1 MPLTPGIQIV
11 GRFEIVAPLGAGS
24 MGEVYHA
31 HDLKLRRDVALK
43 LLSPAL
49 ATSEEHLL
57 RFEREARAASALNHP
72 HICTIYDVGQ
82 APEAD
87 GRPYLVMELLRGATL
102 YETMAAGPMS
112 VPTVIGLGV
121 QIADALDAAHG
132 AGIIHRDLKP
142 ANVFVTG
149 RGDAKLLDFGLAAVI
164 AGAAGESS
172 SDSDSGGPLTS
183 LGTAV
188 GTVLYMSPEQALGDP
203 LDGRTD
209 IFSLGLVF
217 YEMLTGRRAFEGRS
231 TTAIVDA
238 ILHSSP
244 PGLAATDV
252 STVPKELRKLVAR
265 MLDKDRERR
274 PATAAEIAARLRAV
288 QSGSMAGREY
298 AATSALGASAST
310 PMDLKS
316 SVYRRTP
323 PFVPA
328 AAIESSGLSEALA
341 PGKVRDAITVAAVL
355 VLLALGGYGAYRW
368 YRGAAPPAAAREPLL
383 LADFSNSTGEAVFD
397 GALKDALEIQL
408 QQSPYLSVVP
418 TSQVRSALQLMER
431 SPTEP
436 LTSAVARDLCERL
449 GVKAILIGSIAP
461 LSSAYVITLEAQACR
476 TGDTLARDQAQ
487 AASKTDVLA
496 TVGSGAARIRERL
509 GESIGSIQKFNV
521 PAPNATTPSLE
532 ALKAYS
538 LGIATRL
545 STGDVQAIPFFE
557 HALELDPNF
566 ALAAAR
572 LGAIYS
578 NLRDFER
585 AQTYLKRAFARADS
599 LSEPERLTIK
609 SVYQIVVSGRL
620 EDVVTTYRL
629 WMATYPDDWA
639 PHNNLSTAYVRLNQF
654 EDARQEGL
662 AAVKLA
668 PNSVIAYQQLTR
680 ALLALDRLDEAKAI
694 IAEAMAKG
702 LDSSALRQLAFN
714 LAFIDKDAAAMQTHL
729 RAASAR
735 PDGYLIVA
743 EAARAAF
750 ARGDIEGSRT
760 LYQQAVTAARATRIS
775 DIAGSLLAE
784 EAVND
789 ALIGDL
795 GHARTELQAATT
807 TSRGAETTWGAALAA
822 AFLDQTP
829 LAMQLAKAYQD
840 MQPPAPDILHAQV
853 PLLQAAIA
861 IASHDGAAALAQLNS
876 TAAFEGVA
884 GPWLPYLRG
893 LASEAARDHA
903 RAARH
908 FQDAL
913 AHPGNQP
920 TSFVHTIARLQ
931 LARAERDAGHTEQA
945 RQAYADFAAAM
956 PDATPRHPLLAAAAR
971 EAAAL
976 PGAAPSPTR

>member
-1 MPLTPGIQIV
+1 VPLTPGIQIV

-31 HDLKLRRDVALK
+31 RDLKLRRDVAVK

-49 ATSEEHLL
+49 ATSQEHLL

-87 GRPYLVMELLRGATL
+87 GRPYLVMELLRGVTL

-142 ANVFVTG
+142 ANVFVTV

-164 AGAAGESS
+164 AGAADESS
-172 SDSDSGGPLTS
+172 SGSDSDGPLTS

-203 LDGRTD
+203 LDARTD

-265 MLDKDRERR
+265 MLEKDRERR
-274 PATAAEIAARLRAV
+274 PTTAAEIAARLRAV

-298 AATSALGASAST
+298 AATSPLAASAST
-310 PMDLKS
+310 PLDLNS
-316 SVYRRTP
+316 NIYRRSP

-328 AAIESSGLSEALA
+328 AAIESSGLSQALA
-341 PGKVRDAITVAAVL
+341 AGKVRDAITVAAML

-368 YRGAAPPAAAREPLL
+368 YRGAPPAAAAREPLL

-461 LSSAYVITLEAQACR
+461 LGSAYVITLEAQACR

-538 LGIATRL
+538 LGISTRL

-609 SVYQIVVSGRL
+609 SVYEVVVSGRL
-620 EDVVTTYRL
+620 EDVVATYQL

-654 EDARQEGL
+654 EDARREGL
-662 AAVKLA
+662 AAIKLA

-680 ALLALDRLDEAKAI
+680 ALLALDRLDEAKGI
-694 IAEAMAKG
+694 LAEAFAKG
-702 LDSSALRQLAFN
+702 LDSSALRQLAFSV
-714 LAFIDKDAAAMQTHL
+714 AFIDKDAAAMQTHL

-750 ARGDIEGSRT
+750 ARGDIDGSRT

-784 EAVND
+784 EGIND
-789 ALIGDL
+789 ALLGDRDR
-795 GHARTELQAATT
+795 ARTELKAATT
-807 TSRGAETTWGAALAA
+807 TSHGAETTWGAALAA

-829 LAMQLAKAYQD
+829 LATQLAKSYQD
-840 MQPPAPDILHAQV
+840 MQPPAPDILYAEV

-861 IASHDGAAALAQLNS
+861 IAGHDGAAALAQLNTTS
-876 TAAFEGVA
+876 AYEGVA

-893 LASEAARDHA
+893 LASEAARDHTQ
-903 RAARH
+903 AARH

-956 PDATPRHPLLAAAAR
+956 PDATPRHPLLAAATR

-976 PGAAPSPTR
+976 PGAAPSSTR

>member
-1 MPLTPGIQIV
+1 VPLSPGIQIV

-43 LLSPAL
+43 LLSPSL

-87 GRPYLVMELLRGATL
+87 GRPYLVMELLRGSTL
-102 YETMAAGPMS
+102 YDTMAAGPMP
-112 VPTVIGLGV
+112 VQTVINFGV
-121 QIADALDAAHG
+121 QIADALDAAHR

-142 ANVFVTG
+142 ANVFVTT

-164 AGAAGESS
+164 AGAADASS
-172 SDSDSGGPLTS
+172 TGSDAGGPLTS

-203 LDGRTD
+203 LDPRTD
-209 IFSLGLVF
+209 IFSLGLVL

-244 PGLAATDV
+244 SGLGAADV
-252 STVPKELRKLVAR
+252 SAVPRELRKLVGR
-265 MLDKDRERR
+265 MLDKDRELR
-274 PATAAEIAARLRAV
+274 PATSAEIAARLRAV

-298 AATSALGASAST
+298 AATSPLNASAST
-310 PMDLKS
+310 PLSLNS

-323 PFVPA
+323 SYTPGPDS
-328 AAIESSGLSEALA
+328 SSGLGTALA
-341 PGKVRDAITVAAVL
+341 PGKTRDAIIVVIL
-355 VLLALGGYGAYRW
+355 FLLLAVGGYAGYSW
-368 YRGAAPPAAAREPLL
+368 YRGAAPPPAREPLL
-383 LADFSNSTGEAVFD
+383 LADFSNTTGEAVFD

-408 QQSPYLSVVP
+408 QQSPYLRVVP
-418 TSQVRSALQLMER
+418 TSQVRSALQLMAR
-431 SPTEP
+431 SPAEP

-449 GVKAILIGSIAP
+449 GVKAILLGSIAP

-496 TVGSGAARIRERL
+496 TVGTGAARIRERL
-509 GESIGSIQKFNV
+509 GESLGSIQKFNV

-538 LGIATRL
+538 MGIETRL

-620 EDVVTTYRL
+620 EDVVATYRL
-629 WMATYPDDWA
+629 WIATYPDDWA
-639 PHNNLSTAYVRLNQF
+639 PHNNLSTAFVRLNQF

-662 AAVKLA
+662 AAIKLA
-668 PNSVIAYQQLTR
+668 PTSVIAYQQLTR

-694 IAEAMAKG
+694 IAEAMSKG

-714 LAFIDKDAAAMQTHL
+714 LAFIDKDAAGMQTHL
-729 RAASAR
+729 HAASAR
-735 PDGYLIVA
+735 PDGYLVVA

-750 ARGDIEGSRT
+750 ARGDIDGSRT

-784 EAVND
+784 EAIND

-795 GHARTELQAATT
+795 DRARTELQTATT
-807 TSRGAETTWGAALAA
+807 TSRGAETTWAAALAA
-822 AFLDQTP
+822 AFLGQAP
-829 LAMQLAKAYQD
+829 LAAQLAKAYQD
-840 MQPPAPDILHAQV
+840 MQPPAPDILNAQV

-861 IASHDGAAALAQLNS
+861 IASHDGAGALAQLNS
-876 TAAFEGVA
+876 TASFEGVA

-893 LASEAARDHA
+893 LASEVARDHA
-903 RAARH
+903 QAAQH
-908 FQDAL
+908 FQSAVG
-913 AHPGNQP
+913 HPGSQP

-931 LARAERDAGHTEQA
+931 LARAERDAGHPEQA
-945 RQAYADFAAAM
+945 RQAYIDFAAAM
-956 PDATPRHPLLAAAAR
+956 PNATPRHPLMAAATR
-971 EAAAL
+971 EAGAL
-976 PGAAPSPTR
+976 PGVAASATP